1 MRHKKYILSI
11 SGQDPTNGAGNSL
24 DILVANQHNFHCL
37 SSITN
42 LTIQDA
48 EKLHKVENVNE
59 NFFQKNLKN
68 LNENFNISGV
78 KIGAISSNRII
89 ESTSKF
95 LDQFTKIPVVIDPII
110 EAGGGGKFLKKQNI
124 NFSLEKLYPQATL
137 LTPNLN
143 ELKILSGCKT
153 EKDSI
158 NSLSDLG
165 IKNVFVTGKSRKNE
179 VISTLFVNGIKELDV
194 KAKKIS
200 KTFHGSG
207 CALSTSILCNFIKTK
222 DLKESCLNANEYMRK
237 ILKNSIK
244 TKNQDFINF
253 GL

>member
-37 SSITN
+37 SSITS

-48 EKLHKVENVNE
+48 EKLHKVEDVNE
-59 NFFQKNLKN
+59 SFFQENLKN
-68 LNENFNISGV
+68 LNKNFNVSGI
-78 KIGAISSNRII
+78 KIGAISSSKVI
-89 ESTSKF
+89 EITTKF
-95 LDQFTKIPVVIDPII
+95 LDQFTKVPIVIDPII
-110 EAGGGGKFLKKQNI
+110 EASGGGKFMKKQNI
-124 NFSLEKLYPQATL
+124 NFSLRNLYPLATL
-137 LTPNLN
+137 LTPNLD

-158 NSLSDLG
+158 NSLLDHG
-165 IKNVFVTGKSRKNE
+165 IENIYVTGKSRKNE
-179 VISTLFVNGIKELDV
+179 IISTLFVKGVEELDV
-194 KAKKIS
+194 KTKKIS

-207 CALSTSILCNFIKTK
+207 CALSTSILCNLIKTK
-222 DLKESCLNANEYMRK
+222 DLKRSCLNSNEFMRK

-253 GL
+253 S

>member
-37 SSITN
+37 SSITS

-48 EKLHKVENVNE
+48 EKLHKVEDVNE
-59 NFFQKNLKN
+59 SFFQENLKN
-68 LNENFNISGV
+68 LNKNFNVSGI
-78 KIGAISSNRII
+78 KIGAISSNKVI
-89 ESTSKF
+89 EITTKF
-95 LDQFTKIPVVIDPII
+95 LDQFTKVPIVIDPII
-110 EAGGGGKFLKKQNI
+110 EAGGGGKFMKKQNI
-124 NFSLEKLYPQATL
+124 NFSLRNLYPLATL
-137 LTPNLN
+137 LTPNLD

-158 NSLSDLG
+158 NSLLDRG
-165 IKNVFVTGKSRKNE
+165 IENIYVTGKSRKNE
-179 VISTLFVNGIKELDV
+179 IISTLFINGVKELDV
-194 KAKKIS
+194 KTKKIS

-207 CALSTSILCNFIKTK
+207 CALSTSILCNLIKTK

-253 GL
+253 S

>member
-1 MRHKKYILSI
+1 M
-11 SGQDPTNGAGNSL
+11 
-24 DILVANQHNFHCL
+24 
-37 SSITN
+37 
-42 LTIQDA
+42 
-48 EKLHKVENVNE
+48 
-59 NFFQKNLKN
+59 
-68 LNENFNISGV
+68 
-78 KIGAISSNRII
+78 
-89 ESTSKF
+89 
-95 LDQFTKIPVVIDPII
+95 
-110 EAGGGGKFLKKQNI
+110 
-124 NFSLEKLYPQATL
+124 

-158 NSLSDLG
+158 NSLLDLG
-165 IKNVFVTGKSRKNE
+165 IKNIIVTGKSRKNE

>member
-1 MRHKKYILSI
+1 M
-11 SGQDPTNGAGNSL
+11 
-24 DILVANQHNFHCL
+24 
-37 SSITN
+37 
-42 LTIQDA
+42 
-48 EKLHKVENVNE
+48 
-59 NFFQKNLKN
+59 
-68 LNENFNISGV
+68 
-78 KIGAISSNRII
+78 
-89 ESTSKF
+89 
-95 LDQFTKIPVVIDPII
+95 
-110 EAGGGGKFLKKQNI
+110 
-124 NFSLEKLYPQATL
+124 

-158 NSLSDLG
+158 NSLLDLG
-165 IKNVFVTGKSRKNE
+165 IKNIFVTGKSRKNE
-179 VISTLFVNGIKELDV
+179 VISTLFVNGIKELYV

>member
-37 SSITN
+37 SSITS

-48 EKLHKVENVNE
+48 EKLHKVEDVNE
-59 NFFQKNLKN
+59 SFFQENLKN
-68 LNENFNISGV
+68 LNKNFNVSGI
-78 KIGAISSNRII
+78 KIGAISSNKVI
-89 ESTSKF
+89 EITTKF
-95 LDQFTKIPVVIDPII
+95 LDQFTKVPIVIDPII
-110 EAGGGGKFLKKQNI
+110 EAGGGGKFMKKQNI
-124 NFSLEKLYPQATL
+124 NFSLRNLYPLATL
-137 LTPNLN
+137 LTPNLD

-158 NSLSDLG
+158 NSLLDRG
-165 IKNVFVTGKSRKNE
+165 IENIYVTGKSRKNE
-179 VISTLFVNGIKELDV
+179 IISTLFINGVKELDV
-194 KAKKIS
+194 KTKKIS

-207 CALSTSILCNFIKTK
+207 CALSTSILCNLIKTK
-222 DLKESCLNANEYMRK
+222 DLKRSCLDANEFMRK

-244 TKNQDFINF
+244 TNNQDFINF
-253 GL
+253 S

>member
-37 SSITN
+37 SSITS

-48 EKLHKVENVNE
+48 EKLHKVEDVNE
-59 NFFQKNLKN
+59 SFFQENLKN
-68 LNENFNISGV
+68 LNKNFNVSGI
-78 KIGAISSNRII
+78 KIGAISSNKVI
-89 ESTSKF
+89 EITTKF
-95 LDQFTKIPVVIDPII
+95 LDQFTKVPIVIDPII
-110 EAGGGGKFLKKQNI
+110 EAGGGGKFMKKQNI
-124 NFSLEKLYPQATL
+124 NFSLRNLYPLATL
-137 LTPNLN
+137 LTPNLD

-158 NSLSDLG
+158 NSLLDRG
-165 IKNVFVTGKSRKNE
+165 IENIYVTGKSRKNE
-179 VISTLFVNGIKELDV
+179 IISTLFVNGVKELDV
-194 KAKKIS
+194 KTKKIS

-207 CALSTSILCNFIKTK
+207 CALSTSILCNLIKTK
-222 DLKESCLNANEYMRK
+222 DLKRSCLNANEYMRK

-244 TKNQDFINF
+244 TNNQDFINF
-253 GL
+253 S

>member
-37 SSITN
+37 SSITS

-48 EKLHKVENVNE
+48 EKLHKVEDVNE
-59 NFFQKNLKN
+59 SFFQENLKN
-68 LNENFNISGV
+68 LNKNFNLSGI
-78 KIGAISSNRII
+78 KIGAISSNKVI
-89 ESTSKF
+89 EITTKF
-95 LDQFTKIPVVIDPII
+95 LDQFTKVPIVIDPII
-110 EAGGGGKFLKKQNI
+110 EASGGGKFMKKQNI
-124 NFSLEKLYPQATL
+124 NFSLRNLYPLATL
-137 LTPNLN
+137 LTPNLD

-158 NSLSDLG
+158 NSLLDRG
-165 IKNVFVTGKSRKNE
+165 IENIYVTGKSRKNE
-179 VISTLFVNGIKELDV
+179 IISTLFVNGVKELDV
-194 KAKKIS
+194 KTKKIS

-207 CALSTSILCNFIKTK
+207 CALSTSILCNLIKTK
-222 DLKESCLNANEYMRK
+222 DLKRSCLNANEFMRK

-244 TKNQDFINF
+244 TNNQDFINF
-253 GL
+253 S

>member
-48 EKLHKVENVNE
+48 EKLHKVEDVNE

-78 KIGAISSNRII
+78 KIGAISSNKII

-158 NSLSDLG
+158 NSLLDLG
-165 IKNVFVTGKSRKNE
+165 IKNIFVTGKSRKNE

-207 CALSTSILCNFIKTK
+207 CALSTSILCLSLIH
-222 DLKESCLNANEYMRK
+222 
-237 ILKNSIK
+237 I
-244 TKNQDFINF
+244 
-253 GL
+253 

>member
-37 SSITN
+37 SSITS

-48 EKLHKVENVNE
+48 EKLHKVEDVNE
-59 NFFQKNLKN
+59 SFFQKNLKN
-68 LNENFNISGV
+68 LNKNFNISGI
-78 KIGAISSNRII
+78 KIGAISSNKIV

-95 LDQFTKIPVVIDPII
+95 LDQFTKVPVVIDPII
-110 EAGGGGKFLKKQNI
+110 EAGGGGKFMKKQNI
-124 NFSLEKLYPQATL
+124 KFSLRNLYPLATL

-143 ELKILSGCKT
+143 ELKILTGCKS

-158 NSLSDLG
+158 NSLLDQG
-165 IKNVFVTGKSRKNE
+165 IKNIYVTGKSRKDE
-179 VISTLFVNGIKELDV
+179 VVSTLFVNGIKELDV
-194 KAKKIS
+194 KTKKIS

-207 CALSTSILCNFIKTK
+207 CALSTSILCNLIKTK
-222 DLKESCLNANEYMRK
+222 DLKKSCLNANEYMRK

-244 TKNQDFINF
+244 TNNQDFINF
-253 GL
+253 S

>member
-37 SSITN
+37 SSITS

-48 EKLHKVENVNE
+48 EKLHKVEDVNE
-59 NFFQKNLKN
+59 SFFQENLKN
-68 LNENFNISGV
+68 LNKNFNVSGI
-78 KIGAISSNRII
+78 KIGAISSNKVI
-89 ESTSKF
+89 EITTKF
-95 LDQFTKIPVVIDPII
+95 LDQFTKVPIVIDPII
-110 EAGGGGKFLKKQNI
+110 EAGGGGKFMKKQNI
-124 NFSLEKLYPQATL
+124 NFSLRNLYPLATL
-137 LTPNLN
+137 LTPNLD

-158 NSLSDLG
+158 NSLLDRG
-165 IKNVFVTGKSRKNE
+165 IENIYVTGKSRKNE
-179 VISTLFVNGIKELDV
+179 IISTLFVNGVKELDV
-194 KAKKIS
+194 KTKKIS

-207 CALSTSILCNFIKTK
+207 CALSTSILCNLIKTK
-222 DLKESCLNANEYMRK
+222 DLKRSCLNANEFMRK

-244 TKNQDFINF
+244 TNNQDFINF
-253 GL
+253 S

>member
-37 SSITN
+37 SSITS

-48 EKLHKVENVNE
+48 EKLHKVEDVNE
-59 NFFQKNLKN
+59 SFFQENLKN
-68 LNENFNISGV
+68 LNKNFNVSGI
-78 KIGAISSNRII
+78 KIGAISSNKVI
-89 ESTSKF
+89 EITTKF
-95 LDQFTKIPVVIDPII
+95 LDQFTKVPIVIDPII
-110 EAGGGGKFLKKQNI
+110 EAGGGGKFMKKQNI
-124 NFSLEKLYPQATL
+124 NFSLRNLYPLATL
-137 LTPNLN
+137 LTPNLD

-158 NSLSDLG
+158 NSLLDRG
-165 IKNVFVTGKSRKNE
+165 IENIYVTGKSRKNE
-179 VISTLFVNGIKELDV
+179 IISTLFVNGVKELDV
-194 KAKKIS
+194 KTKKIS

-207 CALSTSILCNFIKTK
+207 CALSTSILCNLIKTK

-253 GL
+253 S